1 MNMST
6 ERYEVTSD
14 AQIIVETTSG
24 DVQLH
29 GHDASHV
36 EVRASR
42 EVQVEQDAG
51 ALRIRSKPGG
61 SSDLW
66 IAVPHRCK
74 LSVHL
79 ASGDVQLRDVGGEI
93 AIRSMSGDIDA
104 WGASGVLHIR
114 TVSGDTTLRAAHLT
128 ELSIE
133 TVSGDS
139 SVETSLVD
147 SGRYQVRS
155 VSGDLRLGLEEGQAC
170 TVAMTSLS
178 GDLKCD
184 VAHQVASKERGSQR
198 IVIGDGGPTFEVHTT
213 SGDVRVVP
221 AKPGQP
227 TEEEG
232 SPFESEWAEAE
243 PEPVRAEEAGSAPD
257 AEPFALDDNAEAEK
271 EESLSAERRMAILK
285 AIEEGKMPVSEGLAK
300 LRALE

>member
-1 MNMST
+1 MNTST

-42 EVQVEQDAG
+42 EAQVEQDAG
-51 ALRIRSKPGG
+51 TLRIRSKPGG
-61 SSDLW
+61 SSDLR

-93 AIRSMSGDIDA
+93 AIRSMSGDVDA
-104 WGASGVLHIR
+104 WNASGVLHIR

-147 SGRYQVRS
+147 GGQYQVRS
-155 VSGDLRLGLEEGQAC
+155 VSGDLRLGLDEGQAC

-178 GDLKCD
+178 GDLACD
-184 VAHQVASKERGSQR
+184 VAHQVASKERGSKR
-198 IVIGDGGPTFEVHTT
+198 IVIGDGGPLVQVHTT
-213 SGDVRVVP
+213 SGDVRIVP
-221 AKPGQP
+221 KSGQP

-232 SPFESEWAEAE
+232 SPFESEWTEAE

-257 AEPFALDDNAEAEK
+257 AEPFGLDDNAEAEA
-271 EESLSAERRMAILK
+271 EEGSSAERRMAILK

-300 LRALE
+300 LRALD